1 MSTGNFT
8 TVPKLYLNHEY
19 QSVLNTNSLIYFYL
33 FIIGKCI
40 VYYLIF
46 VLIENYKC
54 MLYLCMYNIYIMYVY
69 IIYI

>member
-19 QSVLNTNSLIYFYL
+19 QSVLNTNALICFYL